1 MAGNDQPPADI
12 HRAPAAQE
20 VLVDE
25 RNGSWTEAVEHL
37 ADLGAVDRYWPSEL
51 LDEA

>member
-1 MAGNDQPPADI
+1 MAGNDQPPADM

-25 RNGSWTEAVEHL
+25 RNGSWTEAMVRRL
-37 ADLGAVDRYWPSEL
+37 QANVDRYWPSEL